1 MTIRVLIADD
11 HSVIRAG
18 LRALLGSDPALEVVG
33 EAGDGPQTVALA
45 ERLSPDVVLLDIGMP
60 GEDGIQVARKLKA
73 TLPQVRVVFLTMH
86 EDEDLMREAIA
97 AGASGYVTKR
107 AEEAEILEAI
117 HAAHRGDF
125 YVHPALARSLMKP
138 GAAPPAPAGAGE
150 EPLTT
155 REVVVLRM
163 LARGFTNRQ
172 IGETLGLGSHA
183 VEACRATLV
192 AKLGATSRVELI
204 RYAEMHGLL

>member
-1 MTIRVLIADD
+1 MAIRVLIADD

-18 LRALLGSDPALEVVG
+18 LRALLGSAPALEVVG
-33 EAGDGPQTVALA
+33 EASDGPQTVALA
-45 ERLSPDVVLLDIGMP
+45 GRLAPDVVLLDIGMP
-60 GEDGIQVARKLKA
+60 GEDGIQVARKLKT

-117 HAAHRGDF
+117 RAANRGDF
-125 YVHPALARSLMKP
+125 YVHPALARSLLKP
-138 GAAPPAPAGAGE
+138 GGAEPAPGGTSGE
-150 EPLTT
+150 QLTP
-155 REVVVLRM
+155 REVAVLRM

-172 IGETLGLGSHA
+172 IGETLGVGLQA
-183 VEACRATLV
+183 VEGCRASLT
-192 AKLGATSRVELI
+192 AKLGVTSRVELI